1 MKNKLL
7 YLFVCLFATLW
18 SCDKTPHEMEDL
30 PDGSES
36 GVTVALNTD
45 DVQGKPLND
54 VHLYFFDEADR
65 LAAHAYYPTMPDL
78 ALDRLL
84 LESGHYTVFAIL
96 NTEEGLT
103 PPSNAAQRAASYA
116 TRAEALPDIS
126 FPDFILWVKTLDAQY
141 ENLLTGMLRYEV
153 KEGIARITIDIKE
166 GSGAAETTT
175 VTLHLTYPQPLL
187 PDYVA
192 VKALRAGESV
202 RLRAVVEL
210 FHKGTDNKILRSAR
224 FVEPTATAGVY
235 STAIVMPQGEF
246 DVRIWGDY
254 AGSET
259 EDYHYNTANL
269 KDVRILPKEAYWAN
283 TDTRDGFG
291 YAASITVGQEE
302 KTESYTLH
310 RPLAKYKIIA
320 TDVEEYNGMRERRGY
335 PPVDELKIS
344 VVYAGFFPAGYSV
357 VDRTLTASG
366 EGYGYAAGVTEGDDR
381 KATVAK
387 DFVLVN
393 GRESGVVVNIIFK
406 DAEGNTVSGVNGVKI
421 NYKAGYLTTVSGDFL
436 TAGKGGI
443 DIDTSWDDE
452 FNIEF

>member
-1 MKNKLL
+1 MRNKLL

-30 PDGSES
+30 PGGSES

-65 LAAHAYYPTMPDL
+65 LAAHSYYPTMTEL

-84 LESGHYTVFAIL
+84 LESGRYTVFAIL

-103 PPSNAAQRAASYA
+103 PT
-116 TRAEALPDIS
+116 TRAALPDIS
-126 FPDFILWVKTLDAQY
+126 FPDFMLWVKTLDARY
-141 ENLLTGMLRYEV
+141 GNLLTGMLRYEV
-153 KEGIARITIDIKE
+153 KEGVGQITIDIKE
-166 GSGAAETTT
+166 GSGAAEITT
-175 VTLHLTYPQPLL
+175 VTLNLTYPQPLL

-192 VKALRAGESV
+192 VKASRAGESV

-210 FHKGTDNKILRSAR
+210 FHKGTDNKILRSTK

-254 AGSET
+254 AASET
-259 EDYHYNTANL
+259 EDYHYNTTNL

-320 TDVEEYNGMRERRGY
+320 TDVEKYNGMRERRGY
-335 PPVDELKIS
+335 PPVDELEIS

-357 VDRTLTASG
+357 ADRTLTASG
-366 EGYGYAAGVTEGDDR
+366 EGYGYAAGVTESDDQ

-393 GRESGVVVNIIFK
+393 GSESSVMVNIIFK
-406 DAEGNTVSGVNGVKI
+406 DAAGNTVSGVNGVKI

-452 FNIEF
+452 FNVEF